1 MSWPADLA
9 VAAAVAKLD
18 PSKEIN
24 RTRSSY
30 LLIMF
35 RNLCISNFLSVDF
48 LVPIQFSKAPNMS
61 NECFMKTEKVGN
73 GIQRKLCFF

>member
-30 LLIMF
+30 LFIMF
-35 RNLCISNFLSVDF
+35 GNLCISNFLSVDF

-61 NECFMKTEKVGN
+61 NECFMK
-73 GIQRKLCFF
+73 R